1 MCVLAKQYFK
11 VKSSHQLDL
20 DFKTINTILKS
31 EKIWLKVTLWKRK
44 GKKYV
49 FQIIKNY
56 GSLIF
61 PQNMENPVCC
71 L

>member
-44 GKKYV
+44 GKNYV
-49 FQIIKNY
+49 FQIMKNHT
-56 GSLIF
+56 S
-61 PQNMENPVCC
+61 
-71 L
+71 